1 MWTPTQLLNEQTLQ
15 TLREAGF
22 GELKLEFLG
31 WLSYNASALNNSRN
45 PVKAAHTILAGE
57 KAVAMFKIY
66 ENKKKESVR
75 PKERREHEA
84 IDEEF
89 NKLEKWIQGVEAD
102 AEPNQEPPW
111 DS

>member
-15 TLREAGF
+15 TLRQAGF
-22 GELKLEFLG
+22 RELKLEFLG

-45 PVKAAHTILAGE
+45 PVKAAHTILASE
-57 KAVAMFKIY
+57 KAVKMFKVF

-75 PKERREHEA
+75 PKERPEHEA

-89 NKLEKWIQGVEAD
+89 NKLEKWIRQVEAD
-102 AEPNQEPPW
+102 AEQSREEEQQ
-111 DS
+111 